1 MVKGLKNGY
10 LKGAENIVWKFKDTF
25 SDYSQLIGQRMQII
39 KEWETYFDD
48 FDLLVCP
55 SGFGPAYKRCKIG
68 TPITYEGKTMKYI
81 DYVYPYNACFNAS
94 GHPAISIPLG
104 LGKEGLP
111 VGVQVVGSYWSEP
124 DLLHFAKLVSK
135 HTEGFVKH

>member
-1 MVKGLKNGY
+1 
-10 LKGAENIVWKFKDTF
+10 
-25 SDYSQLIGQRMQII
+25 
-39 KEWETYFDD
+39 
-48 FDLLVCP
+48 
-55 SGFGPAYKRCKIG
+55 
-68 TPITYEGKTMKYI
+68 MKYI

-111 VGVQVVGSYWSEP
+111 VGVQVLGPYWSEP